1 MGAAILKEVQ
11 FRTAERREKLALG
24 AAFGRSMKFVGVKTS
39 YKRGCQRQGEIWKGG
54 GGGWRMSK
62 VGLRPVEGAEPP
74 MLKSSAL

>member
-39 YKRGCQRQGEIWKGG
+39 YKRGCQRQGKSGKE
-54 GGGWRMSK
+54 
-62 VGLRPVEGAEPP
+62 VEEDGE
-74 MLKSSAL
+74 